1 MYLYMGCGGNKC
13 HLFKCG
19 CRTLIQFSIDLFN
32 MGIFG
37 KFLKWFN

>member
-1 MYLYMGCGGNKC
+1 
-13 HLFKCG
+13 
-19 CRTLIQFSIDLFN
+19 